1 MVKRSARRRNVGQ
14 QVIVGGV
21 KTANGEAHFSGSSR
35 PGASIPVKLVVAGST
50 GTSPT
55 LNVVVEQSVDGQT
68 WTNKLTF
75 AQRTGAGSE
84 TLQLTQPHQDRLK
97 VRWTIGG
104 TGSPSFDFSVFLDF
118 DAMVK

>member
-1 MVKRSARRRNVGQ
+1 MGQ
-14 QVIVGGV
+14 EVIVGGV
-21 KTANGEAHFSGSSR
+21 KTANGEQRFSGSQR
-35 PGASIPVKLVVAGST
+35 PRGSIPVVLTVNGAS

-55 LNVVVEQSVDGQT
+55 LNVVVEQSVDGGQN

-84 TLQLTQPHQDRLK
+84 TLQLTQPHQDQIR

-104 TGSPSFDFSVFLDF
+104 TGSPSFDFSVALN
-118 DAMVK
+118 